1 MTTLT
6 ATPLTT
12 VLPLGFMGFML
23 LRRYRRFTGPQLL
36 DTRGRRRLL
45 VRPVILGVLALL
57 VLALPHPLVG
67 YLAALAGAVLGT
79 GLAFWSVRHTRF
91 EAGPDGQ
98 LTQYIPN
105 FWIGAGVFGLFVLRL
120 VWRLWPLLG
129 GTGWA
134 AGATPAAGG
143 LTGASPLTLGLFL
156 LFAAYQVAYALLL
169 LRAARQG

>member
-6 ATPLTT
+6 ATPLTA

-23 LRRYRRFTGPQLL
+23 LRRYQRLTGPQPL
-36 DTRGRRRLL
+36 DARGRRRLV

-67 YLAALAGAVLGT
+67 YLAALAGAGLGA
-79 GLAFWSVRHTRF
+79 GLALWSVRHTRF

-98 LTQYIPN
+98 LIRYVPN

-129 GTGWA
+129 GEGWA
-134 AGATPAAGG
+134 AGSAPDVGG

-156 LFAAYQVAYALLL
+156 LFAAYQMAYALLV
-169 LRAARQG
+169 LRAARQS